1 MSGLINYV
9 SCGVL
14 WLGLG
19 AKMPDLIR
27 HRRDPFLC
35 ALSATLALGAVCFL
49 LGAPPTVGAI
59 NRLSGIPNL
68 AAPVTYAAITTYSAS
83 SMVLVVYWRGGP
95 NVRRMARCWMTGYAV
110 VVVALAA
117 LFALGDAPKE
127 RRTDFDTYYS
137 TTPYTTE
144 MIVLY
149 LVAHLIAVI
158 ATATATLRWARD
170 VHGWLRAGL
179 LTMAV
184 GTTIGTGYSISK
196 LVAVVAYWCGRD
208 WSALV
213 TQVAP
218 AAAGLGAL
226 LFVTGTLI
234 PLAGPRLTAWVLS
247 WRIYVRLRPLEGELD
262 DVLTRRNLRVPRPS
276 WVSPAALLMWRQ
288 TSILNALGH
297 LDAAALFDHDVYE
310 DAHEAALLRSA
321 NSEQAQAAAWA
332 AVIAAAV
339 RVERSGQRAL
349 APADGDGDGRMLPE
363 SPEPA
368 ALVHISAALAASG
381 AVMAA
386 RITRRGVHDV
396 GYL

>member
-1 MSGLINYV
+1 MSGLINFV

-14 WLGLG
+14 WFGLG
-19 AKMPDLIR
+19 AKLPDLMR

-35 ALSATLALGAVCFL
+35 ALSATLALGSVCFL

-59 NRLSGIPNL
+59 NRFSGIPNL
-68 AAPVTYAAITTYSAS
+68 AAPLTYAVITTYSAS
-83 SMVLVVYWRGGP
+83 SMVLVIYWRGGP
-95 NVRRMARCWMTGYAV
+95 NVRRTARYWMTGYAGV
-110 VVVALAA
+110 VIALAA
-117 LFALGDAPKE
+117 LYALGEAPWE

-137 TTPYTTE
+137 RTPYIGE

-149 LVAHLIAVI
+149 LVAYLVAVV
-158 ATATATLRWARD
+158 ATAISTLRWARK
-170 VHGWLRAGL
+170 VRGWLRAGL
-179 LTMAV
+179 VTMAA
-184 GTTIGTGYSISK
+184 GTTLGTGYSISK
-196 LVAVVAYWCGRD
+196 LVAVVAYWRGHD

-234 PLAGPRLTAWVLS
+234 PLAGPGLAAWLRS
-247 WRIYVRLRPLEGELD
+247 WRLYVRLRPLEAELD

-276 WVSPAALLMWRQ
+276 WISPGTLLMWRQ

-297 LDAAALFDHDVYE
+297 LDASSLFDHDVYE
-310 DAHEAALLRSA
+310 QAHEAALLKYA
-321 NSEQAQAAAWA
+321 DNTQARAAAWA

-339 RVERSGQRAL
+339 RVERSEQRIL
-349 APADGDGDGRMLPE
+349 APASAEGRALPAP
-363 SPEPA
+363 PEPA
-368 ALVHISAALAASG
+368 ALVHISAALSAPHAG
-381 AVMAA
+381 APVPA
-386 RITRRGVHDV
+386 TRRGAR